1 MINTY
6 ATSLLYAILTGIGL
20 VTLFS
25 FLFLRSFC
33 PALLISLN
41 IPFSILFTVAAL
53 NIFNYELNILTL
65 SGIAIGVGMVID
77 SGVVFI
83 EEFLS
88 RPGPIEHT
96 IRKTKAPILFSS
108 ATTLAVFFPLL
119 FSKKE
124 LLIQFGGLA
133 VAVTA
138 SILSSLIFVFI
149 FLPPFLSALPRP
161 KLNTG
166 KDKSSDYLVKPLR
179 IIYSVV
185 SKHRYLFILLMLLL
199 LGPAALFVPGLRAE
213 SYRRDAGNSVS
224 LTLEFRS
231 GAGLEHVFK
240 TASGLEDYI
249 SSQEGVKSI
258 GSKYEKERASF
269 AITLNDK
276 TDREAFIQ
284 RLKSKRQ
291 GYKDIFFYF
300 PEESKATASFEV
312 ILTGKNNHE
321 LRELSEQLAARIRN
335 TVKVENI
342 VFHFKSVLPSKLI
355 TVRLEDA
362 GRLGLNPYD
371 VHANLFW
378 ALSRPVASKWNTPE
392 KETDIRLFAEKFY
405 IDSIDSILRLKIKN
419 RQNLPLE
426 LQNTAY
432 LSEMR
437 ETGRIYHF
445 NRQRSASFS
454 IVTERD
460 SRADALSAV
469 NGMIESFP
477 FPPGFR
483 AEAGLREREAAGIRE
498 SALISLCL
506 AVVLIFL
513 ILIFQFESTKTPL
526 IVLFQIPLSFVFP
539 VLMLK
544 QAQRMPW
551 VRACL
556 ISAREQDA

>member
-1 MINTY
+1 M
-6 ATSLLYAILTGIGL
+6 
-20 VTLFS
+20 
-25 FLFLRSFC
+25 
-33 PALLISLN
+33 
-41 IPFSILFTVAAL
+41 

-312 ILTGKNNHE
+312 IL
-321 LRELSEQLAARIRN
+321 
-335 TVKVENI
+335 
-342 VFHFKSVLPSKLI
+342 
-355 TVRLEDA
+355 
-362 GRLGLNPYD
+362 
-371 VHANLFW
+371 
-378 ALSRPVASKWNTPE
+378 
-392 KETDIRLFAEKFY
+392 
-405 IDSIDSILRLKIKN
+405 IDSILRLKIKN

-539 VLMLK
+539 VLILK
-544 QAQRMPW
+544 IFNLPLSIPVILGLILAAGISVNNCILVFDAVKGGKISALSVYSGLKRKIKAIVIASLTTILGVLPLIFSGS
-551 VRACL
+551 AAGGILAPLSLTIATGITGSLFFLL
-556 ISAREQDA
+556 ISLPALIPGLILEDGCQQDSRQPLL